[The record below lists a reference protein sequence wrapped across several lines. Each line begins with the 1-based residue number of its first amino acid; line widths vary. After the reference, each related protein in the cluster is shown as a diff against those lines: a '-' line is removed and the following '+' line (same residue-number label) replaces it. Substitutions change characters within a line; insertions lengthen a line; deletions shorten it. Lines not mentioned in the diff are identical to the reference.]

1 VDVTVHEKN
10 PDGTLKELHSPSGGP
25 WGGTYVD
32 ENFIKWLSK
41 FFGEVT
47 IKQFKENS
55 MDDFIDLLREF
66 EMKKRNVCS
75 DSQDPIVFKLSL
87 SLLESHKESGDENI
101 AGRIARMNLS
111 EDIKIKKDKLHV
123 SVAIVRSWFKEPI
136 DNTVSHIVSILSEP
150 AMKDVG
156 TVLLVGGFG
165 GCQLAQEE
173 IRNAVGS
180 RTVLI
185 PAEAGLAVLKGAV
198 QFGHQPR
205 LVTSRC
211 MTYTYGFAVSRSFNC
226 SKHPKEKMTVNSY
239 GYKIIDKCFKRVIT
253 KGMSVEVGKEIKM
266 KNFICP
272 RKISSI
278 LDIFASTEQ
287 KPEYTTDPS
296 CRRVGTLDLGY
307 APGETVEENS
317 INIYFTFGDTELKAS
332 VEILKTGEVLTKIIE
347 CL

>member
-1 VDVTVHEKN
+1 MDVTVHEKN
-10 PDGTLKELHSPSGGP
+10 SDGTLKELHSPSGGP

-32 ENFIKWLSK
+32 ENFIKWLTEL
-41 FFGEVT
+41 FGEVT
-47 IKQFKENS
+47 MKQFKEDS

-66 EMKKRNVCS
+66 EMKKRKVCS

-87 SLLESHKESGDENI
+87 SLLDCHKESRDEHI

-123 SVAIVRSWFKEPI
+123 SADIVRSWFKEPI
-136 DNTVSHIVSILSEP
+136 DNTVSHIMAILLEP

-156 TVLLVGGFG
+156 TVLLLGGFG
-165 GCQLAQEE
+165 ECQLAQEA

-198 QFGHQPR
+198 HFGHQPR

-211 MTYTYGFAVSRSFNC
+211 MQYTYGFGRSRPFDSC
-226 SKHPKEKMTVNSY
+226 KHPKENMTVNSY
-239 GYKIIDKCFKRVIT
+239 GEKTILRCFESVI
-253 KGMSVEVGKEIKM
+253 KQGMSVETGEVIKIEDFYM
-266 KNFICP
+266 P
-272 RKISSI
+272 RKGNAK
-278 LDIFASTEQ
+278 LKIFASTEQ
-287 KPEYTTDPS
+287 DPEYITDPS
-296 CRRVGTLDLGY
+296 CRLVGTVDAGC
-307 APGETVEENS
+307 AQGETKEENMV
-317 INIYFTFGDTELKAS
+317 NIYFTFGDTELRVS
-332 VEILKTGEVLTKIIE
+332 VEILKTGEVLTEIID